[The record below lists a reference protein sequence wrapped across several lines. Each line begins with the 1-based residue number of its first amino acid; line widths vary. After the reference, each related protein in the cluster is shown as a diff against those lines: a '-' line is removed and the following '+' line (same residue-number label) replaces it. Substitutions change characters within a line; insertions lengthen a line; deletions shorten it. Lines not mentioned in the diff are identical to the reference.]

1 MLPAME
7 NISKKQKLLIG
18 GGVLVI
24 ILVLVAAWFWGA
36 KPAEAPVTGETPGET
51 ATTTDETGTVSTPV
65 VGKPNTLPEE
75 PAFTLP
81 EGAVALDEYAFIL
94 NDQVFFRSL
103 TSKEP
108 LAIPNS
114 DAKSFE
120 KISDFTTLPG
130 DEVVADCGISG
141 TYGFYADRK
150 QVYFYQYWRA
160 PKFRSSAIEVIVGAD
175 KDEFKVTGRTTATSG
190 KDLIKVSYEKATTS
204 CAYKLSKVAFEP
216 VN

>member
-1 MLPAME
+1 ME
-7 NISKKQKLLIG
+7 NMTKKQKLLLVG
-18 GGVLVI
+18 GAVII
-24 ILVLVAAWFWGA
+24 ILVIAGLWFWGA

-51 ATTTDETGTVSTPV
+51 ATTTDETGAVSTPV
-65 VGKPNTLPEE
+65 VGKPDTLPSE

-94 NDQVFFRSL
+94 DNQVFFRSL
-103 TSKEP
+103 TNKEP

-114 DAKSFE
+114 DAKTFA

-130 DEVVADCGISG
+130 DAVVADCGISG

-160 PKFRSSAIEVIVGAD
+160 PKFRSSAIEIIVGAD
-175 KDEFKVTGRTTATSG
+175 RDDFKVTGRTTATSG
-190 KDLIKVSYEKATTS
+190 KDLIKVTYDKATTT
-204 CAYKLSKVAFEP
+204 CAYQLSKVAFEP